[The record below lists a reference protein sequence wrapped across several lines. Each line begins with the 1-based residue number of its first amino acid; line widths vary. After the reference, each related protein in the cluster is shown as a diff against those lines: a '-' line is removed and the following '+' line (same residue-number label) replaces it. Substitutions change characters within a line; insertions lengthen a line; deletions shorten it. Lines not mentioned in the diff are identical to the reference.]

1 MKVENENTA
10 ITLSEA
16 TKAMLQDRIIIIL
29 TIDACCKFLFL
40 HKFYLK
46 KKQQS
51 REPECIVLSHLHSEC
66 KHG

>member
-29 TIDACCKFLFL
+29 TIDACCKFLF
-40 HKFYLK
+40 YINSIWK
-46 KKQQS
+46 KKQS
-51 REPECIVLSHLHSEC
+51 REPECIVLSQ
-66 KHG
+66 

>member
-29 TIDACCKFLFL
+29 TIDACCKFLF
-40 HKFYLK
+40 YINSIWK
-46 KKQQS
+46 KKKSWAGVYSFKSLTQWM
-51 REPECIVLSHLHSEC
+51 
-66 KHG
+66 